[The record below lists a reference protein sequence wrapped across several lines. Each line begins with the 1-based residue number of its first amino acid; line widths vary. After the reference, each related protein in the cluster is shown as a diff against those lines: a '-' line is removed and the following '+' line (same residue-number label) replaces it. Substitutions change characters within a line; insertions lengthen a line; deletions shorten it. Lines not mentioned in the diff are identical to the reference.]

1 MNKINNRFNNLLQS
15 LEVWKFG
22 SLEVW
27 KFGSLEVWKF
37 GSLEVWKLHLIPE
50 EEKFFII
57 IVLKI

>member
-1 MNKINNRFNNLLQS
+1 MNKINNRFNNLLQ
-15 LEVWKFG
+15 